1 MCCFDKSFNPVSCPR
16 QSFECDFNDP
26 IALPAI
32 EFDATKRK
40 LGKKPSGKLVRPLF
54 HLSIKS
60 VSNPARSLNRQYY
73 NNNYNYN
80 NYGGRQNA
88 GYSNYGNGNAYR
100 NQQQNFGNGGQEFDY
115 YALVVDWP
123 EMICRDLDKTG
134 KACNMPNDVED
145 WTIKGLWP
153 QKNNG

>member
-1 MCCFDKSFNPVSCPR
+1 M
-16 QSFECDFNDP
+16 
-26 IALPAI
+26 
-32 EFDATKRK
+32 
-40 LGKKPSGKLVRPLF
+40 PSLHLSLKLV
-54 HLSIKS
+54 SI
-60 VSNPARSLNRQYY
+60 PARSLNRQYY

-80 NYGGRQNA
+80 NYGGGQNA
-88 GYSNYGNGNAYR
+88 GYSNYGGSGNGYR
-100 NQQQNFGNGGQEFDY
+100 NQNFGSGGQEFDY

-123 EMICRDLDKTG
+123 EMICRDLDHTG